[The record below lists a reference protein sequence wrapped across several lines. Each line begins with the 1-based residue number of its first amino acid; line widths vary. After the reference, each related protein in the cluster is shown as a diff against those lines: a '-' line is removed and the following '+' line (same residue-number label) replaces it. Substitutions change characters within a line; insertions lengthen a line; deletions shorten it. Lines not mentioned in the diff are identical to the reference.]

1 MLMWRDVVIS
11 STKDHALSLGSDR
24 QLHGADNLLR
34 VLAAQEAGA
43 MVAKMS
49 GRFDTGTRANL

>member
-1 MLMWRDVVIS
+1 MVIS